1 LRIFLKNPLHIPIAV
16 KNIKVIC
23 KDGLKYRQNSPSVLL
38 DPFKKREVLLQIIPL
53 EVGDF
58 EIQSLEWELFEVVLC
73 KRKINLTVRKGKNDN
88 TLRFKAI
95 EPSGE
100 CSA

>member
-1 LRIFLKNPLHIPIAV
+1 
-16 KNIKVIC
+16 
-23 KDGLKYRQNSPSVLL
+23 VLL

-73 KRKINLTVRKGKNDN
+73 KRKINLTVRKGKVDN

-100 CSA
+100 CSAQLFLKDQDIKQDSKIIFSEC